1 MTKRIIQLSNEDN
14 KRHQIEMAKNIGKLS
29 SKAAQ
34 KRQASLLCQSLVKMI
49 KGGSHA

>member
-34 KRQASLLCQSLVKMI
+34 KRQASLLCRSLIQMMR
-49 KGGSHA
+49 GGRNA